1 MKSLYVFLI
10 WNLYKIE
17 LIENFVLLNNMIEL
31 VKVWMYIC
39 VVGEFI
45 VCWFL
50 IFKMFVLFIIILVG
64 VYSLESLMIR
74 LLILLLF
81 YFDFFIVILFWY

>member
-31 VKVWMYIC
+31 VKVWMYIS

-64 VYSLESLMIR
+64 VYSLECLMIR
-74 LLILLLF
+74 LLILLLLLLY
-81 YFDFFIVILFWY
+81 YFDINFILF